1 MAAKRQTI
9 EQQIERAREASRR
22 ALSVVEPEQPLAG
35 SVKQPE
41 GVPAWSKYIPHEP
54 TEKQRQFLALICK
67 EAMFGGAAGGGKSDA
82 LLMAALMYVDVP
94 GYAAI
99 IFQRALTDF
108 ALPGG
113 LIDRAHDWLGGTDAQ
128 WDEGSKTWTFPSGA
142 TLTFGYIK
150 NYSDCLRYKST
161 EFQFVGFEEL
171 TRFREKEYRYLFS
184 RLRKKKE
191 IAKSLLKKLAGDA
204 QEVIEALKQAW
215 RRLPLRMRGVTNPGD
230 IGHEWVKQRLI
241 VEGKDAGRV
250 FIPALAA
257 ENPHLDQEEYE
268 ASLNELDAVTRQQLK
283 SGNWDVRPS
292 GGYFDRAQF
301 GRFKLAEAPLFRK
314 LIRFHDLAATAPAPG
329 KDPDWTAS
337 GLIGFHAGRY
347 YIFDVRRMRGG
358 PADVYKYL
366 KNTAVFDRLLYGRK
380 VETYIEQE
388 PGSSGIFT
396 IDHIVREVLPG
407 YAVRGKRSTGSK
419 LDYAKPLSAAAANGN
434 VLLLE
439 GGKWHN
445 LFFDEAEAFTGDDGG
460 AHDDIIDAVSKAGAV
475 LSGGKSKK
483 GVGF

>member
-1 MAAKRQTI
+1 MAVKRQTLD
-9 EQQIERAREASRR
+9 EQIERARAASQR
-22 ALSVVEPEQPLAG
+22 ALSLVAPEQSGAAG
-35 SVKQPE
+35 WQVARPV
-41 GVPAWSKYIPHEP
+41 GVPAWAKYIPHDP
-54 TEKQRQFLALICK
+54 TEKQRQFLALIHK

-113 LIDRAHDWLGGTDAQ
+113 LIDRAHDWLGGTDAK
-128 WDEGSKTWTFPSGA
+128 WDEASKTWTFPSGA

-150 NYSDCLRYKST
+150 NYRDCLRYKST

-191 IAKSLLKKLAGDA
+191 LDTSLLPPGLNK
-204 QEVIEALKQAW
+204 EAVEELRQAW
-215 RRLPLRMRGVTNPGD
+215 ASLPLRMRGVTNPGD
-230 IGHEWVKQRLI
+230 IGHEWVKQRFI
-241 VEGKDAGRV
+241 VEGAEHGRV

-301 GRFKLAEAPLFRK
+301 GRFKMSEAPKFRK
-314 LIRFHDLAATAPAPG
+314 LIRWHDLAATAPAPG

-337 GLIGFHAGRY
+337 ALLGFYAGRY
-347 YIFDVRRMRGG
+347 YILDVRRMRGAPG
-358 PADVYKYL
+358 DVYKYL
-366 KNTAVFDRLLYGRK
+366 KNTAVEDRLLYGRK

-388 PGSSGIFT
+388 PGSSGVFT
-396 IDHIVREVLPG
+396 IDNIVRNVLSG

-434 VLLLE
+434 VLVLE
-439 GGKWHN
+439 GGKWHG
-445 LFFDEAEAFTGDDGG
+445 LFFDEAEAFTGDEGG
-460 AHDDIIDAVSKAGAV
+460 AHDDVIDAVSKAGAV
-475 LSGGKSKK
+475 LAGGKSKK